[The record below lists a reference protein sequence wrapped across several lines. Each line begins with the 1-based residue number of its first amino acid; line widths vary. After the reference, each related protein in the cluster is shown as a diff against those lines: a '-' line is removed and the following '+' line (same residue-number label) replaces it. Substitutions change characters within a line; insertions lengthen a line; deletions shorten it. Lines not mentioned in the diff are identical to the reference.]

1 MSSFSFSRPS
11 IRFLLPTIF
20 ILLASFYAAAQ
31 SSVVPGETSRVDPIQ
46 HRIQRARA
54 LAAAHQLE
62 SAASELESV
71 RASVGDVALR
81 NITSIMLMGIYL
93 EEASY
98 PRAQAILE
106 ETFQARSVQKDDS
119 IRTYFALAGQAINGV
134 RSHLARYRSSGINT
148 SDADLPDEAL
158 NDIERLRALL
168 ERMIAQASEITKDS
182 PMAYDALAL
191 QEDVLGIRLSLA
203 RDSDD
208 RDKWETQYAAA
219 REQLASAQI
228 KVATI
233 GRLPAL
239 ASASP
244 KVANPVPSKKPS
256 EESSGG
262 VPSVPSATGSSQAP
276 QPAPG
281 QPGMTGTPE
290 NKSDEAKTL
299 YTGSLSGRENKRLTP
314 SYPSQAKMA
323 GVSGTVRV
331 NVTVDE
337 KGKVSVNSSEGP
349 ILLRQAAED
358 AARGWG
364 FPPTIVA
371 GKAVRISGFIDFD
384 FKL

>member
-1 MSSFSFSRPS
+1 MSSFSYFRPG
-11 IRFLLPTIF
+11 IRLLLPTIL
-20 ILLASFYAAAQ
+20 ILFASFYASAQ
-31 SSVVPGETSRVDPIQ
+31 SSVGPGETSGVDPIQ
-46 HRIQRARA
+46 RRIQRARA
-54 LAAAHQLE
+54 LAAAHRLE

-71 RASVGDVALR
+71 RASVGDAALR

-134 RSHLARYRSSGINT
+134 RSHLARYRSFGINT

-168 ERMIAQASEITKDS
+168 ERMVAQASEITKDS

-233 GRLPAL
+233 GRLPGL
-239 ASASP
+239 PSASP
-244 KVANPVPSKKPS
+244 KVANPVPSKKPF

-262 VPSVPSATGSSQAP
+262 ASSDPPATGSSQAA

-281 QPGMTGTPE
+281 QAGTTGTPE
-290 NKSDEAKTL
+290 NKSDEVKTI

-314 SYPSQAKMA
+314 SYPAQARMA
-323 GVSGTVRV
+323 GVSGVVRV
-331 NVTVDE
+331 QVTVDE
-337 KGKVSVNSSEGP
+337 EGKVSVNSSEGP
-349 ILLRQAAED
+349 MLLRQAAED

-364 FPPTIVA
+364 FPPTVVA
-371 GKAVRISGFIDFD
+371 GKAVRISGFIDFE

>member
-1 MSSFSFSRPS
+1 MSSFSYSRAS
-11 IRFLLPTIF
+11 IRLLLPTIL
-20 ILLASFYAAAQ
+20 ILFASFYASAQ
-31 SSVVPGETSRVDPIQ
+31 SSVVPGETSRVDPF
-46 HRIQRARA
+46 HRRIQRARA
-54 LAAAHQLE
+54 LAAAHKLA

-71 RASVGDVALR
+71 RASVGDAALR

-148 SDADLPDEAL
+148 SDADLPDEVL
-158 NDIERLRALL
+158 SDIERLRALL
-168 ERMIAQASEITKDS
+168 ERMVAQANEITKNS
-182 PMAYDALAL
+182 PTAYDALAL

-244 KVANPVPSKKPS
+244 KVANPVPSQKPA

-262 VPSVPSATGSSQAP
+262 ASSAPPATGSSP
-276 QPAPG
+276 TSQPAPDQVG
-281 QPGMTGTPE
+281 ATGTPE
-290 NKSDEAKTL
+290 NKSDEVKTIS
-299 YTGSLSGRENKRLTP
+299 TGSLSGRENKRLTP
-314 SYPSQAKMA
+314 SYPAQAKMA
-323 GVSGTVRV
+323 GVSGVVRV
-331 NVTVDE
+331 YVTVDE
-337 KGKVSVNSSEGP
+337 KGKVSVNNSEGP
-349 ILLRQAAED
+349 MLLRQAAED

-364 FPPTIVA
+364 FPPTVVA
-371 GKAVRISGFIDFD
+371 GKAVRVAGFIDFE

>member
-1 MSSFSFSRPS
+1 MSSFSCFRP
-11 IRFLLPTIF
+11 IRFLLPTFF
-20 ILLASFYAAAQ
+20 ILFASFYASAQ
-31 SSVVPGETSRVDPIQ
+31 SSLAPGETSRVDPIQ

-54 LAAAHQLE
+54 LAAAHQLA

-71 RASVGDVALR
+71 RASVGDAVLR

-106 ETFQARSVQKDDS
+106 ETFQARSAQKDDS

-134 RSHLARYRSSGINT
+134 RSHLARYRSFGIST
-148 SDADLPDEAL
+148 SDSDLPDEVL
-158 NDIERLRALL
+158 SDIERLRTLL
-168 ERMIAQASEITKDS
+168 ERMVAQANEITKDN
-182 PMAYDALAL
+182 PTAYDALAL

-203 RDSDD
+203 RDSED

-239 ASASP
+239 TSAPP
-244 KVANPVPSKKPS
+244 KVASPVPSKKSS
-256 EESSGG
+256 EESSGA
-262 VPSVPSATGSSQAP
+262 VPSVPSATGSSQDP

-281 QPGMTGTPE
+281 QPASTATPDNNSGE
-290 NKSDEAKTL
+290 VKTV

-314 SYPSQAKMA
+314 SYPSQARIA
-323 GVSGTVRV
+323 GVSGLVRV

-337 KGKVSVNSSEGP
+337 KGKVSVNGSEGP
-349 ILLRQAAED
+349 MLLRQAAED
-358 AARGWG
+358 AARGWD

-371 GKAVRISGFIDFD
+371 GKPVRISGFIDFD

>member
-1 MSSFSFSRPS
+1 MSSFSYFRPG
-11 IRFLLPTIF
+11 IRLLLPTIF
-20 ILLASFYAAAQ
+20 ILFASFYASAQ
-31 SSVVPGETSRVDPIQ
+31 SSVVPGETSGVDPIQ
-46 HRIQRARA
+46 RRIQRARA
-54 LAAAHQLE
+54 LAAAHRLE

-134 RSHLARYRSSGINT
+134 RSHLARYRSFGINT
-148 SDADLPDEAL
+148 SDVDLPDEAL

-168 ERMIAQASEITKDS
+168 ERMVAQANEITKDS

-191 QEDVLGIRLSLA
+191 EEDVLGIRLSLA

-239 ASASP
+239 PSASP
-244 KVANPVPSKKPS
+244 KVANPVPPKKPS
-256 EESSGG
+256 
-262 VPSVPSATGSSQAP
+262 
-276 QPAPG
+276 
-281 QPGMTGTPE
+281 
-290 NKSDEAKTL
+290 
-299 YTGSLSGRENKRLTP
+299 
-314 SYPSQAKMA
+314 
-323 GVSGTVRV
+323 
-331 NVTVDE
+331 
-337 KGKVSVNSSEGP
+337 
-349 ILLRQAAED
+349 
-358 AARGWG
+358 
-364 FPPTIVA
+364 
-371 GKAVRISGFIDFD
+371 
-384 FKL
+384 

>member
-1 MSSFSFSRPS
+1 
-11 IRFLLPTIF
+11 
-20 ILLASFYAAAQ
+20 
-31 SSVVPGETSRVDPIQ
+31 
-46 HRIQRARA
+46 

-168 ERMIAQASEITKDS
+168 ERMVAQASEITKDS

-208 RDKWETQYAAA
+208 RDKWESQYAAA

-233 GRLPAL
+233 GRLPAF

-244 KVANPVPSKKPS
+244 KVANPVPFKKPS
-256 EESSGG
+256 EESAGG
-262 VPSVPSATGSSQAP
+262 VPSVPSATGSSKAP

-281 QPGMTGTPE
+281 QAGTTGTPE
-290 NKSDEAKTL
+290 NKSDEVKTL
-299 YTGSLSGRENKRLTP
+299 YTGSLGGRESKRLTP
-314 SYPSQAKMA
+314 SYPAQARMA
-323 GVSGTVRV
+323 GVSGVVRV

-349 ILLRQAAED
+349 TLLRQAAED

-364 FPPTIVA
+364 FPPTIIA
-371 GKAVRISGFIDFD
+371 GRAVRVSGFIDFE

>member
-1 MSSFSFSRPS
+1 
-11 IRFLLPTIF
+11 
-20 ILLASFYAAAQ
+20 
-31 SSVVPGETSRVDPIQ
+31 
-46 HRIQRARA
+46 

-93 EEASY
+93 EEGSY

-168 ERMIAQASEITKDS
+168 ERMVAQANEITKDS
-182 PMAYDALAL
+182 PTAYDALAL

-233 GRLPAL
+233 GRIPAL
-239 ASASP
+239 TSVSP
-244 KVANPVPSKKPS
+244 KVANPVPSKNPS

-262 VPSVPSATGSSQAP
+262 ASSVPPAIGNSQAS

-281 QPGMTGTPE
+281 QADATLAPE
-290 NKSDEAKTL
+290 NKSDEVKTV
-299 YTGSLSGRENKRLTP
+299 YTGSLGGRENKRRTP
-314 SYPSQAKMA
+314 SYPVPARMA
-323 GVSGTVRV
+323 GVSGIVRV

-337 KGKVSVNSSEGP
+337 KGRVSVNSSEGP
-349 ILLRQAAED
+349 ILLRRAAED

-364 FPPTIVA
+364 FPPTVVG
-371 GKAVRISGFIDFD
+371 GKAVRISGFIDFE